1 MALLQ
6 HLTKSN
12 HGPTSSKTKNDLLT
26 MVLYAEPKL
35 RNGAETNV
43 YFAVEEHDVNGTKKR
58 RIRARITVA
67 DATQYADH
75 RPPSTA
81 SPALSNEEYNRLV
94 ALVNEDGIDIEDE
107 EPEPKPSVNKS
118 TEPSDTIV
126 SDPNTDSDQASKIDD
141 ATIGVH
147 ENYIKLMD
155 KVLNTLTAKQTAP
168 EQSRISK
175 LTSINPKHLR
185 FDPEDGIGQFLLRV
199 ETAAKA
205 HSITEDTDVIQM
217 AISSLSSS
225 TKGFELLGLCGHADF
240 SDWSKFKDK
249 LFLMQ
254 SANQDV
260 YSKKFKNYQ
269 RANGQH
275 AGSLMSNL
283 KDLYCKSH
291 GFINES
297 QLDNRDLQTITEK
310 FFDCLES
317 NLAGL
322 GKQLFSERNR
332 DPNVPLLDS
341 IVKLVVELEQNFD
354 LGINRQT
361 ASYLDNNFNVNQ
373 NQSAPAQNITNEIAD
388 MKALINSLSSE
399 LDKISGSKVPSKTGL
414 CFDFKHQGVCYRQN
428 CKFRHRV

>member
-1 MALLQ
+1 
-6 HLTKSN
+6 
-12 HGPTSSKTKNDLLT
+12 

-126 SDPNTDSDQASKIDD
+126 SDPNTDSDQASKID
-141 ATIGVH
+141 
-147 ENYIKLMD
+147 
-155 KVLNTLTAKQTAP
+155 
-168 EQSRISK
+168 
-175 LTSINPKHLR
+175 
-185 FDPEDGIGQFLLRV
+185 
-199 ETAAKA
+199 
-205 HSITEDTDVIQM
+205 
-217 AISSLSSS
+217 
-225 TKGFELLGLCGHADF
+225 
-240 SDWSKFKDK
+240 
-249 LFLMQ
+249 
-254 SANQDV
+254 
-260 YSKKFKNYQ
+260 
-269 RANGQH
+269 
-275 AGSLMSNL
+275 
-283 KDLYCKSH
+283 
-291 GFINES
+291 
-297 QLDNRDLQTITEK
+297 
-310 FFDCLES
+310 
-317 NLAGL
+317 
-322 GKQLFSERNR
+322 
-332 DPNVPLLDS
+332 
-341 IVKLVVELEQNFD
+341 
-354 LGINRQT
+354 
-361 ASYLDNNFNVNQ
+361 NNFNVNQ